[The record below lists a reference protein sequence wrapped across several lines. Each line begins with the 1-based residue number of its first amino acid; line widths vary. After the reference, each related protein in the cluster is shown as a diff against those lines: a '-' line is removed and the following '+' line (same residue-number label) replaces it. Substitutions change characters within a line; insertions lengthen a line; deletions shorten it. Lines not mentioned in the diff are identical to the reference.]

1 MSQVRVLPG
10 LPLILVKGFL
20 VMQNGKIVV
29 VSYFAFFLVVLYF
42 SVQFFD
48 AVLGIRS
55 IDLADYTVASVFP
68 LKILS
73 GFGLAAV
80 IMLALWSMKGG
91 KYRMELDSVVEELKS
106 VVWPTKIETKVTT
119 ISVFVFTA
127 IMVSIFFLYDLVLSN
142 ILLLVY

>member
-1 MSQVRVLPG
+1 M
-10 LPLILVKGFL
+10 K
-20 VMQNGKIVV
+20 NGKIVV

-42 SVQFFD
+42 SVQLFD

-55 IDLADYTVASVFP
+55 IDLADYTVASVLP
-68 LKILS
+68 LKVLC
-73 GFGLAAV
+73 GFSLAAL
-80 IMLALWSMKGG
+80 ISFLLWSVKGG
-91 KYRMELDSVVEELKS
+91 SYRLELDSVVEELKS

-142 ILLLVY
+142 LLLLVY